1 MDTNLDRQ
9 ARTELRT
16 AKKTHAGQVPDHVLN
31 AIEIAAE
38 ARADRKDQKKQRNA
52 NVRDYFFARDRLAR
66 LAPAH
71 CAATSIATG
80 ILTSASHSDPWS
92 GFVAAP
98 ITAGIIWLHA
108 RRDLDTP
115 NTKIYA
121 ATVIGYAGLWS
132 TAIAHGLAW
141 DGVGNAALVTGAAIL
156 SAPWA
161 YKHLWRWQIA
171 PPPSVEQ
178 PVSAEHS
185 WFREAWETY
194 RPTDAEMIDEIEIRN
209 GRQAK
214 LVAPRGT
221 KSVEDILAK
230 AALIRSTYDPS
241 LTILE
246 PVGARTVV
254 LTVLEREEV
263 LSEGPRWNGPTLNEK
278 TGLSRVG
285 RYPDG
290 NDTHGQ
296 FWAPGS
302 GATDFFV
309 IGTKG
314 SGKSAFLNR
323 LASDLH
329 FSELAVAWFSD
340 PQEGQC
346 MPEWADTADRYAIG
360 GRDSIDAN
368 MDMLRALRRITYR
381 RSRYF
386 GREIK
391 WIDAKGRERVG
402 GKGYFDP
409 TEADVNGV
417 RIPLLHAFL
426 DEMHA
431 LVRHPIH
438 GAEAVQILGDIQR
451 LSRKAGVGIS
461 WAGHSAGLSEMGG
474 TEASI
479 IRNLIKEGL
488 RVAFRV
494 GESIASYQL
503 GLSEDPSQLPE
514 YFANGS
520 KTHGLGLIGGGP
532 DRRTTQFRAEWV
544 EDVYEIASRPPAG
557 SLDGMSAEAADKPND
572 PDLAPKTFIVPGVGG
587 QRPTPLIPSPQEKQ
601 TWADRI
607 LPLFADGNDHSL
619 GAVISAFPTDASD
632 RSIRWG
638 VKKLVEE
645 GLLATEGE
653 KKPYRITETGRARL
667 EQLTNATSVA

>member
-1 MDTNLDRQ
+1 MDTLDRQ
-9 ARTELRT
+9 ARGELRQ
-16 AKKTHAGQVPDHVLN
+16 AKKAHGGHVPDHVLA
-31 AIEIAAE
+31 AIEQGSE
-38 ARADRKDQKKQRNA
+38 VRADRKQRRGEKRAEVRGYFSDQN
-52 NVRDYFFARDRLAR
+52 RLAR
-66 LAPAH
+66 LVPLH
-71 CAATSIATG
+71 CAITSIATG
-80 ILTSASHSDPWS
+80 AITASS
-92 GFVAAP
+92 GDGAWAGAVAAP
-98 ITAGIIWLHA
+98 IAAGIIWFNA
-108 RRDLDTP
+108 RDDLDTP
-115 NTKIYA
+115 AKKIYA
-121 ATVIGYAGLWS
+121 ATAISYVGLWS
-132 TAIAHGLAW
+132 TAVAHGIAW
-141 DGVGNAALVTGAAIL
+141 NGFGHAALVAGAAIL

-161 YKHLWRWQIA
+161 YKNLWRWQA
-171 PPPSVEQ
+171 ALPPTQQEEPGEAYSL
-178 PVSAEHS
+178 
-185 WFREAWETY
+185 FREAWETY
-194 RPTDAEMIDEIEIRN
+194 RPADAEMVDEIEIRN

-241 LTILE
+241 LTVLE
-246 PVGARTVV
+246 PVGARTVI

-278 TGLSRVG
+278 TGLVGIG

-290 NDTHGQ
+290 ETTHGQ

-346 MPEWADTADRYAIG
+346 MPEWIDTADRYAIG
-360 GRDSIDAN
+360 GQDSIDAN
-368 MDMLRALRRITYR
+368 MDLLRALRRITYR

-391 WIDAKGRERVG
+391 WIDGKGRERLG

-409 TEADVNGV
+409 TETDANGV
-417 RIPLLHAFL
+417 RMPLLHAFL

-431 LVRHPIH
+431 LVRHPVH

-479 IRNLIKEGL
+479 IRNLIKEGM
-488 RVAFRV
+488 RIAFRV

-514 YFANGS
+514 FFANGS

-557 SLDGMSAEAADKPND
+557 SLDAMSAEAADEPND
-572 PDLAPKTFIVPGVGG
+572 PGLAPRTFTVPGFAG
-587 QRPTPLIPSPQEKQ
+587 QSPTPLIPDAKETL
-601 TWADRI
+601 TWADKV
-607 LPLFADGNDHSL
+607 LPLFADGREHNL
-619 GAVISAFPTDASD
+619 GEIINAFPSDASD

-638 VKKLVEE
+638 MKKLVTD
-645 GLLATEGE
+645 GLLTTAGE
-653 KKPYRITETGRARL
+653 KKPYRITDAGVVRL
-667 EQLTNATSVA
+667 EQLRDATAVA